1 MTRLYEHTDKE
12 GRPHKD
18 DGPAIAY
25 KYPDGTETQWYKHGR
40 KHRIGGP
47 AIDGPNYT
55 EYWLEGQPHHDGGP
69 SITYHKGNPDGTG
82 IGQKLYHLHGVQ
94 VSEELA
100 TMTDQDFDPSMFF
113 EEKNVEVRREI
124 IRKFGIERIFKT
136 TKKTNEDKLKQGEGM
151 ILDAQDDYELIRIR
165 LTKETLGTYLKM
177 KNPSIGT
184 FHMEGVPHE
193 IKTVEDAISWR
204 NHGLKGNPE
213 ILS

>member
-1 MTRLYEHTDKE
+1 MTQLYEHKDEK
-12 GRPHKD
+12 GRPHNE

-25 KYPDGTETQWYKHGR
+25 KLKYGVEEQWYKHGR

-47 AIDGPNYT
+47 AVDGPNYT
-55 EYWLEGQPHHDGGP
+55 EYWLEGVLHNDGGP

-82 IGQKLYHLHGVQ
+82 VGQQLFHLHGVQ
-94 VSEELA
+94 VTEELA
-100 TMTDQDFDPSMFF
+100 MMTDQDFDPKIFYA
-113 EEKNVEVRREI
+113 EKNVEVRREI

-136 TKKTNEDKLKQGEGM
+136 TDKTNDNNLKEGEGM
-151 ILDAQDDYELIRIR
+151 ILDSRDDYELIRIR

-193 IKTVEDAISWR
+193 IKTVDAAISWR
-204 NHGLKGNPE
+204 NHDIEGDPE